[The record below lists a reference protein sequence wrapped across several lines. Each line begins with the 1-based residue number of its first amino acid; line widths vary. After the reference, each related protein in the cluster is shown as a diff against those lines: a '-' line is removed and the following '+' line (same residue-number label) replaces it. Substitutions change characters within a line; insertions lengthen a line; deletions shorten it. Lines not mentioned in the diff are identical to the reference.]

1 MRMPLCPTD
10 CSTPQAEIGE
20 GKEIVAGGAGGRMGD
35 FFRRVGADGQEQWW
49 LDTPGKGDKARTVRV
64 SGELLQ
70 EVRRYR
76 LAHGLPALPAR
87 SDDTPLL
94 LPLRGPARGLSR
106 SAVHDAI
113 KAIFAA
119 AWLRSRGAEFAD
131 RTDELELR
139 HRALV
144 AAHTAGSHQADGGV
158 DLRTVRD
165 NLGHAS
171 LTTTS
176 LYLHVDDDRRHRE
189 TGEKH
194 RIDW

>member
-1 MRMPLCPTD
+1 VQGLRI
-10 CSTPQAEIGE
+10 SE
-20 GKEIVAGGAGGRMGD
+20 VADGRMGD

-49 LDTPGKGDKARTVRV
+49 LNTLGKGDKARTVSV

-70 EVRRYR
+70 ELRRYR
-76 LAHGLPALPAR
+76 LAHGLPAVPAH

-113 KAIFAA
+113 KAMFAGA
-119 AWLRSRGAEFAD
+119 AVSLRSRGAEFAD
-131 RTDELELR
+131 RADELERASAQWLR
-139 HRALV
+139 
-144 AAHTAGSHQADGGV
+144 HTAGSHQADGGV

-171 LTTTS
+171 LVTTS